1 MKLIWYYIYKVN
13 WYMKKIIYILILL
26 IIITIFFKF
35 KGYNNIKLNNENLQK
50 AITSIKENEVTL
62 NDVVPFEWERVYTF
76 KPYTTKE
83 DMESIIGFKSQY
95 ISETINEGMVQLIF
109 VNNKKIVSNVLNYVD
124 NLGYSIDFYDGISV
138 YNEILYKDNVKFNVK
153 LDNGILYLK
162 KSINYKQ

>member
-109 VNNKKIVSNVLNYVD
+109 VNDKKIVSNVLNYVD

>member
-109 VNNKKIVSNVLNYVD
+109 VNDKKIVSNVLNYVD

-138 YNEILYKDNVKFNVK
+138 YNDNVKFNVK

>member
-1 MKLIWYYIYKVN
+1 
-13 WYMKKIIYILILL
+13 MKKIIYILILL

-109 VNNKKIVSNVLNYVD
+109 VNDKKIVSNVLNYVD

-138 YNEILYKDNVKFNVK
+138 YNEILYKDNVKFSVK

>member
-1 MKLIWYYIYKVN
+1 
-13 WYMKKIIYILILL
+13 MKKIIYILILL

>member
-1 MKLIWYYIYKVN
+1 
-13 WYMKKIIYILILL
+13 MKKIIYILILL

-109 VNNKKIVSNVLNYVD
+109 VNDKKIVSNVLNYVD

>member
-109 VNNKKIVSNVLNYVD
+109 VNDKKIVSNVLNYVD
-124 NLGYSIDFYDGISV
+124 NLGYSIDFYDGISA

>member
-1 MKLIWYYIYKVN
+1 
-13 WYMKKIIYILILL
+13 MKKIIYILILL
-26 IIITIFFKF
+26 IIITIFFRF
-35 KGYNNIKLNNENLQK
+35 KGYNDIKFNNENLQK
-50 AITSIKENEVTL
+50 AITSIKENEVAL
-62 NDVVPFEWERVYTF
+62 NDVVPFEWERLYTF

-83 DMESIIGFKSQY
+83 DIESIIGFKNQY

-109 VNNKKIVSNVLNYVD
+109 IKDKKIVSNVLNYTD

>member
-1 MKLIWYYIYKVN
+1 
-13 WYMKKIIYILILL
+13 MKKIIYILILL

-50 AITSIKENEVTL
+50 AITSIKENEVAL
-62 NDVVPFEWERVYTF
+62 NDVVPFEWERLYTF

-83 DMESIIGFKSQY
+83 DIESIIGFKNQY

-109 VNNKKIVSNVLNYVD
+109 IKDKRIVSNVLNYTD

>member
-1 MKLIWYYIYKVN
+1 
-13 WYMKKIIYILILL
+13 MKKIIYIIILL
-26 IIITIFFKF
+26 IIITIFLKF
-35 KGYNNIKLNNENLQK
+35 KGYNDIKLNNENLQK
-50 AITSIKENEVTL
+50 AITRIKEDEAAL
-62 NDVVPFEWERVYTF
+62 NDVVPFEWERLYTF

-83 DMESIIGFKSQY
+83 DIESIIGFKSQY

-109 VNNKKIVSNVLNYVD
+109 IKDKKIVSNVLSYAD

-153 LDNGILYLK
+153 FDNGILYLK